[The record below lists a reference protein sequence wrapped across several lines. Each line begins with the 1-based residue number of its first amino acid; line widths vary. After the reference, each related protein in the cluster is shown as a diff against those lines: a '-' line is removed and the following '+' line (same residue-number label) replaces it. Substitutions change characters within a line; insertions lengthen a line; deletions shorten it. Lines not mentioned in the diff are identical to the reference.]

1 MKNLIAMIFA
11 LSSTCCFAVTEYI
24 LHWQIEDTNIYD
36 NNNNVVGNVSD
47 MTYARLIA
55 TVDGTSIIANQIN
68 ITDDSIFI
76 GMIKYHGIH
85 EDGTEIPV
93 SKLSDNNLY
102 AKLAAFNP
110 QKSAEYWFAVELGNF
125 ENGKWVTE
133 AVATSSYNSL
143 NGSITVEEI
152 SSFFGIDFIRNR
164 NWHDV
169 PQYSGWRFH
178 SVPEPSTSLLCIIGL
193 GVLMLKRK
201 PCHG

>member
-1 MKNLIAMIFA
+1 MIFA

-85 EDGTEIPV
+85 EDGTEIPA

-125 ENGKWVTE
+125 ENGQWVTE

-152 SSFFGIDFIRNR
+152 SSFFGIDFISNR
-164 NWHDV
+164 NWHNV
-169 PQYSGWRFH
+169 
-178 SVPEPSTSLLCIIGL
+178 
-193 GVLMLKRK
+193 
-201 PCHG
+201 